1 VLQPADLMKSR
12 GQSSFLIRLFEN
24 MFGTKFRALGTC
36 HCSQRCTCQL
46 TLSGRGL
53 CLSERSYTYF
63 ALYKFYQVQCQRDRK
78 VFESVNEKHVLR
90 HAWHAQPAVQT
101 INLSWNQWQIQTR
114 CLGRQSN

>member
-12 GQSSFLIRLFEN
+12 GQSSFFIRLFEN
-24 MFGTKFRALGTC
+24 MFSTKFRTLGIC
-36 HCSQRCTCQL
+36 HCSQRCACQL

-63 ALYKFYQVQCQRDRK
+63 ALYKFYQVQSQCDKK
-78 VFESVNEKHVLR
+78 VFESVNKKHVLR
-90 HAWHAQPAVQT
+90 QTWHVQT
-101 INLSWNQWQIQTR
+101 INLSWNHWQIQTG